1 MPRSKGK
8 PDSVSG
14 HDPVAHA
21 DQKSHQ
27 LVQPETQWRKKPTLL
42 KPADKNPPRI
52 SLTHWSTPVT
62 TFPFE
67 VSTDAPGDSHL
78 LTFSFT
84 TSRGEFSFDG
94 VNPNQGHIEAS
105 SILITGPNRG
115 VYRGTFFKLA
125 RFFRIYLPHGLIE
138 ECHAELTTHRPPSD
152 LILFEPQILSDRI
165 VRQLTMS
172 LVGIEEDGGPFGTTF
187 LDSIGLA
194 LTSRLVALHLHRRVT
209 LPRAVKTPL
218 APWRLQRVV
227 DYVESHLSDRIS
239 LSDLSKAAGLSRMH
253 FAAQFRLATGVS
265 PHSYIITRK
274 VERAK
279 QLLLDEAFSIV
290 DIALLLG
297 FSSQA
302 HFTQVFKKALGDTPH
317 RWRQNIRNL

>member
-8 PDSVSG
+8 LDPVSG
-14 HDPVAHA
+14 HDSIITGNQEPRP
-21 DQKSHQ
+21 
-27 LVQPETQWRKKPTLL
+27 LVQPEIQWRKKPPLI
-42 KPADKNPPRI
+42 KPSDKNPPRI

-62 TFPFE
+62 TFPYE
-67 VSTDAPGDSHL
+67 VSADAPGDSHL

-115 VYRGTFFKLA
+115 VYRGTFFKPA

-209 LPRAVKTPL
+209 LPRTVKTPL

-239 LSDLSKAAGLSRMH
+239 LSDLSEVAGLSRMH

-279 QLLLDEAFSIV
+279 QLLLDQAFSIV

-302 HFTQVFKKALGDTPH
+302 HFTQIFKKAIGDTPH
-317 RWRQNIRNL
+317 RWRQNIHHP

>member
-1 MPRSKGK
+1 MSRSKGK
-8 PDSVSG
+8 PDPVSDHSPSVPG
-14 HDPVAHA
+14 
-21 DQKSHQ
+21 DQEPLLFIQ
-27 LVQPETQWRKKPTLL
+27 AETQWRQKPLL
-42 KPADKNPPRI
+42 MKSADKNPPRI
-52 SLTHWSTPVT
+52 SLTHWSTPAT
-62 TFPFE
+62 TFPYE
-67 VSTDAPGDSHL
+67 VSTDATGDSHL

-105 SILITGPNRG
+105 SILITGPAGG
-115 VYRGTFFKLA
+115 VSRGTFFKPA
-125 RFFRIYLPHGLIE
+125 RFFRIYLPQGLIG
-138 ECHAELTTHRPPSD
+138 ECYAELTAHRPPSD
-152 LILFEPQILSDRI
+152 LVLFEPQILSDRI
-165 VRQLTMS
+165 IRLLTTS
-172 LVGIEEDGGPFGTTF
+172 LVGIDEDGGPFGPAF

-194 LTSRLVALHLHRRVT
+194 LTSRLVALHLLRRLT
-209 LPRAVKTPL
+209 LPRAARTPL

-239 LSDLSKAAGLSRMH
+239 LSDMSEAAGLSRMH

-279 QLLLDEAFSIV
+279 QLLLDQAFSIV

-302 HFTQVFKKALGDTPH
+302 HFTQVFKKAIGDTPH
-317 RWRQNIRNL
+317 RWRQNSRNL